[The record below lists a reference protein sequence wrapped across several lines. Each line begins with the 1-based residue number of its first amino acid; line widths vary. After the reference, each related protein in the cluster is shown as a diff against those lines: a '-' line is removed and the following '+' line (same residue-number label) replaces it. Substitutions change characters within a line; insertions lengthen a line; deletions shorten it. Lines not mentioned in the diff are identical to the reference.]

1 MRNNTTRR
9 SKTLVWDV
17 GFVTRCKNG
26 ETICG
31 DQCVITN
38 GEGERTVVL
47 SDGLGSGVKANIL
60 STLTATMLTRMLE
73 GNVPLDECV
82 TTVAETLPMCKDR
95 KLAYAT
101 FTIVQT
107 KDETVTLVQY
117 DNPRAVFLKGG
128 KVQRYSYSAHFIQD
142 KELHESRLQ
151 FDVGDMLIL
160 FSDGVSEAGRGLTT
174 IAGWPEE
181 EMHAFMERNYQP
193 DLSAQSMAARIL
205 SCVQSLDLDVMHDDT
220 TIAVVKL
227 RRRMAANVM
236 IGPPEHKDDDL
247 STMRLFFAKEGKHV
261 LCGGTTA
268 KAAAKF
274 LGAKVRVLPDTG
286 SEEVPPMSEI
296 TGVDLVTEGAV
307 TLAET
312 IRLIELY
319 RTDGLLTL
327 ELETRKDGAA
337 KLALLL
343 AEEATDVNIL
353 FGNASNSAMDDSDF
367 SFEHKLKL
375 MQELK
380 EKLEAAGKRVKISFV

>member
-1 MRNNTTRR
+1 MRN
-9 SKTLVWDV
+9 KTQVWDV

-26 ETICG
+26 ESICG
-31 DQCVITN
+31 DQCVISTE
-38 GEGERTVVL
+38 EGEKTIVL

-60 STLTATMLTRMLE
+60 STLTATMLSRMMS

-101 FTIVQT
+101 FTIVKT
-107 KDETVTLVQY
+107 KGEAVALVQY
-117 DNPRAVFLKGG
+117 DNPRAVYVHGG

-142 KELHESRLQ
+142 KELHESRFQ

-174 IAGWPEE
+174 LAGWPEN
-181 EMHAFMERNYQP
+181 EMHEFIERNYSP

-220 TIAVVKL
+220 TIAVLRL

-247 STMRLFFAKEGKHV
+247 GTMRLFFAKEGKHA

-268 KAAAKF
+268 KAAANF

-312 IRLIELY
+312 IRLIDLY
-319 RTDGLLTL
+319 RTDGQLTL
-327 ELETRKDGAA
+327 DLEHRKDGAA

-353 FGNASNSAMDDSDF
+353 FGNASNSAMDESEF

-375 MQELK
+375 MQDLK
-380 EKLEAAGKRVKISFV
+380 DKLERAGKRVKISFV